1 MNNMKWKKWISTGLS
16 MIMAVSAFALTAPR
30 VRGAEEKPAEPGL
43 WITEIYQND
52 VKREDLF
59 DNSSDHMEFV
69 EVINTSDRSVELG
82 SDYTLWYEYPS
93 GDAYVM
99 KELTISAPD
108 GSTAV
113 APGETV
119 VLWSQRT
126 DLGGEEGAS
135 YASEAQFR
143 QAMRVP
149 SGVRVYRVSGQ
160 NGFAENDRGF
170 ALKNSAGEVTS
181 YYHYNSTTDAV
192 TADGLAVSLRIPDF
206 GSNMLVYEAK
216 KPTTAGL
223 VYAGQLNGQRT
234 GELNA

>member
-1 MNNMKWKKWISTGLS
+1 MKWKKWISTGLS

-30 VRGAEEKPAEPGL
+30 VRGAEEKPTEPGL

-126 DLGGEEGAS
+126 DLGGEEGG
-135 YASEAQFR
+135 QLR
-143 QAMRVP
+143 LGGPIP
-149 SGVRVYRVSGQ
+149 SGHEG
-160 NGFAENDRGF
+160 
-170 ALKNSAGEVTS
+170 
-181 YYHYNSTTDAV
+181 
-192 TADGLAVSLRIPDF
+192 SLRGPGLPGF
-206 GSNMLVYEAK
+206 RAK
-216 KPTTAGL
+216 RLCRK
-223 VYAGQLNGQRT
+223 
-234 GELNA
+234 

>member
-1 MNNMKWKKWISTGLS
+1 

-30 VRGAEEKPAEPGL
+30 VRGAEEKPTEPGL

-52 VKREDLF
+52 VKQEDLF

-113 APGETV
+113 APRG
-119 VLWSQRT
+119 
-126 DLGGEEGAS
+126 DGGAVEPADRPGRREGPATPRRPNS
-135 YASEAQFR
+135 
-143 QAMRVP
+143 
-149 SGVRVYRVSGQ
+149 VR
-160 NGFAENDRGF
+160 
-170 ALKNSAGEVTS
+170 
-181 YYHYNSTTDAV
+181 
-192 TADGLAVSLRIPDF
+192 P
-206 GSNMLVYEAK
+206 
-216 KPTTAGL
+216 
-223 VYAGQLNGQRT
+223 
-234 GELNA
+234 